1 MGKMR
6 QIHDL
11 KDLGSVIKEARPAS
25 GAREQDSAAG
35 PGPCRY
41 GTLRPG
47 QHVVMVDSD
56 LEGTVLSLGKKVRVE
71 TEDGLVIEA
80 GYSEVA
86 PADLQEERQMVSG
99 VMKPGRR
106 EKMAGATPLKSRYT
120 NTLTIDLHIGALPGG
135 YAVPEN
141 SRLDYQMQ
149 YFRRVLRE
157 NLCHCGMKITVIHG
171 VGDGILR
178 DAVRKELDEIF
189 ALHCSYRP
197 GPPGVTVVT
206 LR

>member
-11 KDLGSVIKEARPAS
+11 KDLGSVIKEARPAF

-106 EKMAGATPLKSRYT
+106 EKMAGATPLRPRYT

-135 YAVPEN
+135 ICCPGKFQAGLPDAIFQAGPEGEPA
-141 SRLDYQMQ
+141 S
-149 YFRRVLRE
+149 LRHE
-157 NLCHCGMKITVIHG
+157 DNRDTWCRGRYPQRCGEKG
-171 VGDGILR
+171 
-178 DAVRKELDEIF
+178 A
-189 ALHCSYRP
+189 
-197 GPPGVTVVT
+197 
-206 LR
+206 

>member
-71 TEDGLVIEA
+71 TE
-80 GYSEVA
+80 
-86 PADLQEERQMVSG
+86 ER
-99 VMKPGRR
+99 
-106 EKMAGATPLKSRYT
+106 
-120 NTLTIDLHIGALPGG
+120 
-135 YAVPEN
+135 
-141 SRLDYQMQ
+141 
-149 YFRRVLRE
+149 
-157 NLCHCGMKITVIHG
+157 
-171 VGDGILR
+171 
-178 DAVRKELDEIF
+178 
-189 ALHCSYRP
+189 
-197 GPPGVTVVT
+197 
-206 LR
+206 